1 MRTRGWAI
9 LGSLVIN
16 LMLALVIAA
25 VFSASPPARAAEAA
39 QCATHPA
46 PARGSAPAQRGRS
59 GQRYIV
65 AVRMGWAMG

>member
-1 MRTRGWAI
+1 MRSTAWAI

-46 PARGSAPAQRGRS
+46 PARRSAPAQPARS
-59 GQRYIV
+59 GPRYIV
-65 AVRMGWAMG
+65 AVRMGWA

>member
-1 MRTRGWAI
+1 MRAQAWAI

-16 LMLALVIAA
+16 LMLALVVAA
-25 VFSASPPARAAEAA
+25 VFSASPPVRAAESA
-39 QCATHPA
+39 QCSAHPATSGRAA
-46 PARGSAPAQRGRS
+46 PARPARP